1 MVKKILVPLDGSS
14 LAERAL
20 SFAEDEA
27 KAHGASLVLAR
38 VVNPNFFEE
47 PFSEAELA
55 LIEKYRE
62 QAGKYLAQVA
72 ETVWNES
79 LLEAK
84 TMVGE
89 GDPARAIL
97 DVAEA
102 EQVDLIAMTTHGF
115 SGMCHI
121 VWGSVAGKVAKAC
134 TVPLLLIWTV
144 PVAEPTQGSKAA
156 AAP

>member
-1 MVKKILVPLDGSS
+1 MVKRILVPLDGSS

-27 KAHGASLVLAR
+27 KAHGASLLLLR

-47 PFSEAELA
+47 PFSEVELE

-84 TMVGE
+84 TIIGE
-89 GDPARAIL
+89 GDPARSIL
-97 DVAEA
+97 DAAEA

-115 SGMCHI
+115 SSMGHI
-121 VWGSVAGKVAKAC
+121 VWGSVAGKVAKEC
-134 TVPLLLIWTV
+134 TVPLLLIRTV
-144 PVAEPTQGSKAA
+144 PVAESAPSPKAA
-156 AAP
+156 AAQ

>member
-20 SFAEDEA
+20 TFAENEA
-27 KAHGASLVLAR
+27 KAHGAILVLLR
-38 VVNPNFFEE
+38 VINPNFFEE
-47 PFSEAELA
+47 PFSEAELV

-72 ETVWNES
+72 ETVWNGS

-84 TMVGE
+84 TLVGE

-97 DVAEA
+97 DAAKA
-102 EQVDLIAMTTHGF
+102 EQVDLITMTTHGF
-115 SGMCHI
+115 SGMGHI

-134 TVPLLLIWTV
+134 TVPLLLIRTV
-144 PVAEPTQGSKAA
+144 PVVEPTQGAKAA
-156 AAP
+156 SVT